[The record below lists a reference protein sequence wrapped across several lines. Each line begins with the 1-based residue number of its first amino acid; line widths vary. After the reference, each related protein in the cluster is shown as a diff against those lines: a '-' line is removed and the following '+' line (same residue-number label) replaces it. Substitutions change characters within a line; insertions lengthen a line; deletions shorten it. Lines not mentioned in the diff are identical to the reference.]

1 MSSTWPLEILQSL
14 RERDDTEKKDVKYFK
29 AFTQLAQQLEN
40 QKQSFDRTTTI
51 GSLPHSSANHPSS
64 SFSSSSSSS
73 SSSSGNAA
81 ITSDTPSP
89 SLVVPSSSAVKSKKQ
104 QVDEIDIRLV
114 KAMSQNQQLANEN
127 SDLIDNLN
135 SVTLKNEQLE
145 LTINDRDGKIRRLEK
160 GVLKLKQKIENL
172 EMEIKEKNKTIEL
185 VNDELLTSQLQN
197 NVLRNQ
203 QGK

>member
-1 MSSTWPLEILQSL
+1 
-14 RERDDTEKKDVKYFK
+14 
-29 AFTQLAQQLEN
+29 
-40 QKQSFDRTTTI
+40 
-51 GSLPHSSANHPSS
+51 
-64 SFSSSSSSS
+64 
-73 SSSSGNAA
+73 
-81 ITSDTPSP
+81 
-89 SLVVPSSSAVKSKKQ
+89 
-104 QVDEIDIRLV
+104 
-114 KAMSQNQQLANEN
+114 MSQNQQLANEN

>member
-40 QKQSFDRTTTI
+40 QKQSFDKTTTI
-51 GSLPHSSANHPSS
+51 GSLPHSSANYPPSS
-64 SFSSSSSSS
+64 STSSSS

-81 ITSDTPSP
+81 ITSNTPSP

-104 QVDEIDIRLV
+104 QVDDIDIRLV

>member
-73 SSSSGNAA
+73 SSSGNGA
-81 ITSDTPSP
+81 ITSNTPSP
-89 SLVVPSSSAVKSKKQ
+89 SLVVPSSSSVKSKKQ
-104 QVDEIDIRLV
+104 QVDDIDIRLV